1 MTYTIDITT
10 RTKKNNPSNFINN
23 ASAFIDSLVL
33 SNLKNTAPYLFG
45 KNKRTTCVIDDDFIL
60 GNKSTAYIIDDDFI
74 PMHDDK
80 LKDGKTYTFTK
91 KAKKNNKT
99 IDITI
104 SGIKAK
110 NAYTPDYDTFE
121 KAVNYLLHKN
131 GGDTYDFKLD
141 DGTPV
146 KLFDDE
152 LQIGYE
158 LLPLNEGTMFL
169 YNTLS
174 ESSKKNII
182 D

>member
-10 RTKKNNPSNFINN
+10 RNKKNNPSNFINN
-23 ASAFIDSLVL
+23 ASAYIDGLVL
-33 SNLKNTAPYLFG
+33 SNLKHTAPYLFG
-45 KNKRTTCVIDDDFIL
+45 KSI
-60 GNKSTAYIIDDDFI
+60 A
-74 PMHDDK
+74 DDK
-80 LKDGKTYTFTK
+80 LEDGKTYIFTK

-99 IDITI
+99 INITV
-104 SGIKAK
+104 SGTKAK
-110 NAYTPDYDTFE
+110 NAYEPDYNTFE

-158 LLPLNEGTMFL
+158 LFPLTEGTMFL

-182 D
+182 DIYINI

>member
-10 RTKKNNPSNFINN
+10 RNKKNNPSNFINN
-23 ASAFIDSLVL
+23 ASAYIDSLVL
-33 SNLKNTAPYLFG
+33 SNLKHTAPYLFG
-45 KNKRTTCVIDDDFIL
+45 KSI
-60 GNKSTAYIIDDDFI
+60 A
-74 PMHDDK
+74 DDK
-80 LKDGKTYTFTK
+80 LEDGKTYTFTK

-99 IDITI
+99 INITV
-104 SGIKAK
+104 SGAKAK
-110 NAYTPDYDTFE
+110 NVYEPDYNTFE

-158 LLPLNEGTMFL
+158 LFPLTEGTMFL
-169 YNTLS
+169 YNALS

-182 D
+182 DIYINI

>member
-10 RTKKNNPSNFINN
+10 RTKKNNPSNFIKSN

-33 SNLKNTAPYLFG
+33 SNLKKTAPYLFG
-45 KNKRTTCVIDDDFIL
+45 KSGK
-60 GNKSTAYIIDDDFI
+60 AYIIDDDYIFAN
-74 PMHDDK
+74 DK
-80 LKDGKTYTFTK
+80 LEDGKAYTFTK

-104 SGIKAK
+104 SGLKAK
-110 NAYTPDYDTFE
+110 NAYTPDYNTFE

-146 KLFDDE
+146 KLFSDE

-158 LLPLNEGTMFL
+158 LFPLNEGTMFL
-169 YNTLS
+169 YNALS

-182 D
+182 DIYINI

>member
-10 RTKKNNPSNFINN
+10 RNKKNNPSNFTNN
-23 ASAFIDSLVL
+23 ASAYIDSLVL
-33 SNLKNTAPYLFG
+33 SNLKHTAPYLFG
-45 KNKRTTCVIDDDFIL
+45 KSI
-60 GNKSTAYIIDDDFI
+60 A
-74 PMHDDK
+74 DDK
-80 LKDGKTYTFTK
+80 LEDGKTYTFTK

-104 SGIKAK
+104 SGLKAK

-131 GGDTYDFKLD
+131 GSDTYDFKLD

-158 LLPLNEGTMFL
+158 LFPLTEGTMFL
-169 YNTLS
+169 YNALS
-174 ESSKKNII
+174 ESSKKNIVDI
-182 D
+182 YINI

>member
-23 ASAFIDSLVL
+23 ASAYIDSLVL
-33 SNLKNTAPYLFG
+33 SNLKHTAPYLFG
-45 KNKRTTCVIDDDFIL
+45 KSI
-60 GNKSTAYIIDDDFI
+60 A
-74 PMHDDK
+74 DDK
-80 LKDGKTYTFTK
+80 LEDGKTYTFTK

-104 SGIKAK
+104 SGLKAK
-110 NAYTPDYDTFE
+110 NAYAPDYDTFE
-121 KAVNYLLHKN
+121 KAVSYLHHKN

-158 LLPLNEGTMFL
+158 LFPLTEGTMYL
-169 YNTLS
+169 YKALS

-182 D
+182 DIYINI

>member
-10 RTKKNNPSNFINN
+10 RNKKNNPSNFINN
-23 ASAFIDSLVL
+23 ASAYIDSLVL
-33 SNLKNTAPYLFG
+33 SNLKHTAPYLFG
-45 KNKRTTCVIDDDFIL
+45 KSI
-60 GNKSTAYIIDDDFI
+60 A
-74 PMHDDK
+74 DDK
-80 LKDGKTYTFTK
+80 LEDGKTYTFTK

-104 SGIKAK
+104 SGLKAK

-121 KAVNYLLHKN
+121 KAVNYFLHKN
-131 GGDTYDFKLD
+131 DGDTYDFKLD

-158 LLPLNEGTMFL
+158 LFPLTEGTMFL
-169 YNTLS
+169 YKTLS

-182 D
+182 DIYINI

>member
-10 RTKKNNPSNFINN
+10 RTKKNNPSNFIKSN

-33 SNLKNTAPYLFG
+33 SNLKRTAPYLFG
-45 KNKRTTCVIDDDFIL
+45 KSI
-60 GNKSTAYIIDDDFI
+60 A
-74 PMHDDK
+74 DDK
-80 LKDGKTYTFTK
+80 LEDGKAYIFTK

-104 SGIKAK
+104 SGLKAK

-158 LLPLNEGTMFL
+158 LFPLNEGTMFL

-182 D
+182 DIYINI